1 MNAAVAHWAAC
12 CIVWEYC
19 AGREGTFV
27 TATWAQIT
35 QHTQDKSLQQVS
47 WGNYEKM
54 YFWPFYILDSY
65 SFAQSFETTQTNSN
79 LSWCTDTQTF
89 FQSVHNNFSFYRL
102 ITPRSKAWRPES
114 MTSTLASQAGK
125 KRPGSPIRG
134 EILSLCQVEKR
145 MPIFLL
151 FRNIVKITG
160 FGRKKSMHES
170 LMIQLCKI
178 KTSKKLLC

>member
-47 WGNYEKM
+47 GGNLA
-54 YFWPFYILDSY
+54 ILHFRFLLICAILRKDSDL
-65 SFAQSFETTQTNSN
+65 F
-79 LSWCTDTQTF
+79 TDWSPQG
-89 FQSVHNNFSFYRL
+89 
-102 ITPRSKAWRPES
+102 PKAWRPES

-145 MPIFLL
+145 MPIFPL

-170 LMIQLCKI
+170 LIIQLNV
-178 KTSKKLLC
+178 KKAAMLIGWLKSLYFQHS